1 MFVNFNVNYLL
12 FNLLYSDIA
21 PFYTHFIRKHK
32 PIDFKRFQI
41 SETVLWPIKTELYTY
56 YMSAI
61 SGTNSR
67 TMHCLIK
74 SSLDVIYF
82 YNSKVDWQFQFKMIK
97 EGKENLIF
105 TALIALMPTKKR
117 GKFQSNIKL
126 NLAHVIMM
134 LNLIF
139 FLCKKWK

>member
-1 MFVNFNVNYLL
+1 ML

-32 PIDFKRFQI
+32 PIDFKRNRLTAYKKRTI
-41 SETVLWPIKTELYTY
+41 YIYK
-56 YMSAI
+56 SAI